1 MIILIHITAVSDN
14 MPPAM
19 SKMSLN
25 FGFFCNVNHY
35 LIARRFLRGDL
46 LRKRRLLQRGSKGHV
61 QIFVIGG
68 FRSVLCVSVFQST
81 LPLNFRVFQKRSKFS
96 RSVVVIVVLQAKRL
110 FVDDVFFFRSFG
122 LLSTQRSRQP
132 V

>member
-1 MIILIHITAVSDN
+1 MISLIHITAVSDN

-25 FGFFCNVNHY
+25 FEFSCDVNHY

-46 LRKRRLLQRGSKGHV
+46 LRKGRLLQRGSKDHV

-68 FRSVLCVSVFQST
+68 FRSVLCVSMFQSM
-81 LPLNFRVFQKRSKFS
+81 LLLNFRVFEKRSKFS
-96 RSVVVIVVLQAKRL
+96 RSVPCRSEGFVL
-110 FVDDVFFFRSFG
+110 
-122 LLSTQRSRQP
+122 
-132 V
+132 